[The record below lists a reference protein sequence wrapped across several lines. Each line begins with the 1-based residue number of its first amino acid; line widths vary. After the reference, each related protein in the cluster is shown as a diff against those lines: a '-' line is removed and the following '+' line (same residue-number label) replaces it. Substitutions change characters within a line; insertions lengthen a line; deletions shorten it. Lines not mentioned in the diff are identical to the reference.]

1 MIPGRLALL
10 PVLLA
15 LGAAPLGA
23 QDVAAVE
30 KGKQVY
36 DYWCATCHAPGDRYP
51 GTVAL
56 RAKYKGAI
64 PAELENRTDLT
75 AAAVRFA
82 VRRGISIMP
91 FFRPTE
97 VSDADL
103 EALTAYL
110 RRPRPQ
116 KP

>member
-1 MIPGRLALL
+1 MTTRLVLL
-10 PVLLA
+10 GALLA
-15 LGAAPLGA
+15 LAAPAAA
-23 QDVAAVE
+23 QDTAAVT

-36 DYWCATCHAPGDRYP
+36 DYWCATCHAAGDRYP

-64 PAELENRTDLT
+64 PPELENRTDLT
-75 AAAVRFA
+75 AAGIRFV
-82 VRRGISIMP
+82 VRRGVSIMP

-97 VSDADL
+97 VGNADL
-103 EALTAYL
+103 EALVAYL
-110 RRPRPQ
+110 RRPRAP